1 MSWRRVNN
9 VLHRDVG
16 YLLVGL
22 TLVYAVSGVAVN
34 HVGDFNPSYS
44 TVQEDLTFAPFT
56 EPDRAVEARTLID
69 RLGLPEPVDSF
80 RPSPGKVLLLYDGW
94 KVEAEPGA
102 GKATSIRLDPRPILY
117 SLNRLHLNHLKGA
130 WTWFADFYAVL
141 LVFMAISGMLVLR
154 GRTGLS
160 GRGKWFVLAGF
171 LFPIAALI
179 LSARGG

>member
-9 VLHRDVG
+9 VLHRDLG

-44 TVQEDLTFAPFT
+44 MVQEEFSFAPFT
-56 EPDRAVEARTLID
+56 EPDRDVETRVLLD

-80 RPSPGKVLLLYDGW
+80 RPSPGRILLLYDGW

-102 GKATSIRLDPRPILY
+102 GTATSIRLNPRPVLHAI
-117 SLNRLHLNHLKGA
+117 NRLHLNHLKGA

-141 LVFMAISGMLVLR
+141 LVFMAISGTLVLR

-160 GRGKWFVLAGF
+160 GRGKWFVLVGF
-171 LFPIAALI
+171 LFPIAAVI
-179 LSARGG
+179 LGARAG

>member
-9 VLHRDVG
+9 VLHRDLG

-34 HVGDFNPSYS
+34 HVGDFNPSYI
-44 TVQEDLTFAPFT
+44 TVSEELTFAPFT
-56 EPDRAVEARTLID
+56 EPDRVLEVRNLVD
-69 RLGLPEPVDSF
+69 RLGLSEPVDSF

-102 GKATSIRLDPRPILY
+102 GKATSVRLDPRPILH

-141 LVFMAISGMLVLR
+141 LVFMAISGTLVLR

-171 LFPIAALI
+171 FFPIAALI